1 MNSFHK
7 GDDNI
12 IESMKGTYH
21 QFVSQQNIL
30 NSNKMLKRNEESDV
44 LQQVQQTA
52 TQSMRPLQFQKLQK
66 IHGFVATLQERN
78 PTKPLHTNSVGILCK
93 KEEFSIKIKSNI
105 NIRKRK
111 YLLQQ

>member
-78 PTKPLHTNSVGILCK
+78 PTKPLHTNSVGILYK
-93 KEEFSIKIKSNI
+93 TRSNQSKNQNQI
-105 NIRKRK
+105 
-111 YLLQQ
+111 